1 MRLSPTHVGLLLTGL
16 LSVNTI
22 AQEGSVSTSAAT
34 DYEVI
39 EAPALTSTPTKI
51 KSSVLIEIA
60 AAGDR
65 LVAVG
70 DYGNIIYRSPEDST
84 WQQAS
89 VPTSVLLTSVTFFN
103 DLVGYAT
110 GHHGVILKT
119 TDGGKSWQRVL
130 DGFKLLQLEKTFF
143 QQQVAALEKQ
153 LARADDADIDDL
165 EWDLDTAK
173 FQLETVQLAINES
186 GPTKPFV
193 DIVAMSAEHVIA
205 VGAYNTL
212 VSSQNGG
219 QQWQLL
225 NNRLDNPDGYHLN
238 SVAANGE
245 QVFIA
250 GEAGTAY
257 RSRDSGQNWESVA
270 PPYSGSFF
278 GTHFAD
284 NGRVWLY
291 GLRGNVFY
299 SDSFGDRYQAVDTGV
314 GDNISGGFTQA
325 NGDTW
330 LVGNSGIVLEIES
343 DGAIHEHRH
352 PSNSVLTDIVPANDE
367 KILTGRSGMLYW
379 PVKQDA
385 KKLEL
390 MSQGAQ

>member
-1 MRLSPTHVGLLLTGL
+1 MGLSPTHVGLLLTGL

-22 AQEGSVSTSAAT
+22 AQESGASNSAAA

-70 DYGNIIYRSPEDST
+70 DYGNIIYRDKKDST

-103 DLVGYAT
+103 QSVGYAT

-119 TDGGKSWQRVL
+119 TDGGSSWQRVM
-130 DGFKLLQLEKTFF
+130 DGFRLLQLQKTFF
-143 QQQVAALEKQ
+143 QQQVENLQAQIE
-153 LARADDADIDDL
+153 RAEQSDIADL

-173 FQLETVQLAINES
+173 FQLENVESALSES
-186 GPTKPFV
+186 GPTKPFL
-193 DIVAMSAEHVIA
+193 DLVALSTDHIIA

-212 VSSQNGG
+212 VISKDGG

-225 NNRLDNPDGYHLN
+225 NDRINNPDGYHLN
-238 SVAANGE
+238 AIASQGD

-250 GEAGTAY
+250 GEAGNAY
-257 RSRDSGQNWESVA
+257 RSQDGGESWDAVA
-270 PPYSGSFF
+270 PPYPGSFF
-278 GTHFAD
+278 GTHFAK
-284 NGRVWLY
+284 NGRIWLY

-299 SDSFGDRYQAVDTGV
+299 SDTLGDSYQAVNSTV
-314 GDNISGGFTQA
+314 GDNLSGGFTNA
-325 NGDTW
+325 DGDTW
-330 LVGNSGIVLEIES
+330 LVGNSGIMVEITA
-343 DGAIHEHRH
+343 DGSVQAHQH
-352 PSNSVLTDIVPANDE
+352 PSNSVLTDIVSVEGE

-379 PVKQDA
+379 PVRQDEET
-385 KKLEL
+385 LEL